1 MLNLVQ
7 NKGSAKENKEIV
19 KLIEERLREI
29 RGHLYKRCGI
39 VWIVELLQRQVKG
52 LGILNYL

>member
-7 NKGSAKENKEIV
+7 NKGSAQENKEIV

-39 VWIVELLQRQVKG
+39 V
-52 LGILNYL
+52 